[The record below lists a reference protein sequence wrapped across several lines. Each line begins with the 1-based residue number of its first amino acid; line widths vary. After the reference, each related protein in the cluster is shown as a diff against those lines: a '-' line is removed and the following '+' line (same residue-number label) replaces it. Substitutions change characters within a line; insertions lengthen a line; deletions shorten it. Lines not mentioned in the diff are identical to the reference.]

1 MSGAATTK
9 VAFLGL
15 GLMGAPM
22 ARRLAGAGANL
33 MVWNRSREKAA
44 PFEGKAAIADTP
56 AEAAKG
62 AELVCLCLTD
72 ARAVEAVVFG
82 PGGLAEVA
90 GLTRVIDFSSIRP
103 DTTRD
108 IAARLKEKTG
118 AGWID
123 APVSGGVPGAEQGTL
138 AIMAGGAESDIAA
151 AKPLVQPMCARFTH
165 MGPVGAGQTTKLAN
179 QIIAGC
185 TITIVAEAVNFA
197 ERAGIDATKL
207 FEALG
212 GGFADSKPF
221 QIFGPRMAARDYEKP
236 LGTARLMLKD
246 LDTVRDTAKPVDAML
261 PMTST
266 AAELLRSTETRDLL
280 DADISAL
287 IEMYAGARKP

>member
-1 MSGAATTK
+1 MSGSI
-9 VAFLGL
+9 AFLGL

-22 ARRLAGAGANL
+22 ARRLAEAGVDL
-33 MVWNRSREKAA
+33 TVWNRSPEKAT
-44 PFEGKAAIADTP
+44 PFEGIARIAETP
-56 AEAAKG
+56 ADAARG
-62 AELVCLCLTD
+62 AEFVCLCLTD
-72 ARAVEAVVFG
+72 AKAVEAVVFG
-82 PGGLAEVA
+82 PGGLVEVE

-108 IAARLKEKTG
+108 IAARLKEATG

-138 AIMAGGAESDIAA
+138 AIMAGGSDEDVAIAA
-151 AKPLVQPMCARFTH
+151 PLIDPLCDRFTH

-197 ERAGIDATKL
+197 ERAGINASKL

-236 LGTARLMLKD
+236 LGTSRLMLKD
-246 LDTVRDTAKPVDAML
+246 LDTVRDTARPVDAML
-261 PMTST
+261 PMTAT
-266 AAELLRSTETRDLL
+266 AAELLRSTAAQDLL

-287 IEMYAGARKP
+287 IEMYAGAGKT

>member
-1 MSGAATTK
+1 MSGSI
-9 VAFLGL
+9 AFLGL

-22 ARRLAGAGANL
+22 ARRLADAGVNL
-33 MVWNRSREKAA
+33 TVWNRSREKAA
-44 PFEGKAAIADTP
+44 PFEGKARIAETP
-56 AEAAKG
+56 ADAARG
-62 AELVCLCLTD
+62 ADLVCLCLTD

-82 PGGLAEVA
+82 PGGLVEVE
-90 GLTRVIDFSSIRP
+90 GLARVIDFSSIRP

-108 IAARLKEKTG
+108 IAARLKDATG

-138 AIMAGGAESDIAA
+138 AIMAGGSDEDVAIAA
-151 AKPLVQPMCARFTH
+151 PLVGPLCARFTH

-197 ERAGIDATKL
+197 ERAGIDASKL

-236 LGTARLMLKD
+236 LGTSRLMLKD
-246 LDTVRDTAKPVDAML
+246 LDTVRDMARPVDAML
-261 PMTST
+261 PMTAT
-266 AAELLRSTETRDLL
+266 AAELLRSTAAKDLL

-287 IEMYAGARKP
+287 IEMYAGVQKT

>member
-1 MSGAATTK
+1 MSGSI
-9 VAFLGL
+9 AFLGL

-22 ARRLAGAGANL
+22 ARRLADAGVDL
-33 MVWNRSREKAA
+33 TVWNRSREKAA
-44 PFEGKAAIADTP
+44 PFEGKARIAETPADT
-56 AEAAKG
+56 ARG

-72 ARAVEAVVFG
+72 AKAVEAVVFG
-82 PGGLAEVA
+82 PGGLVEVE

-108 IAARLKEKTG
+108 IAARLKDATG

-138 AIMAGGAESDIAA
+138 AIMAGGVEEDVAVAA
-151 AKPLVQPMCARFTH
+151 PLVDPLCDRFTH

-197 ERAGIDATKL
+197 ERAGIDASKL

-221 QIFGPRMAARDYEKP
+221 QIFGPRMAARDYAKP
-236 LGTARLMLKD
+236 LGTSRLMLKD
-246 LDTVRDTAKPVDAML
+246 LDTVRDTARPVDAML
-261 PMTST
+261 PMTAT
-266 AAELLRSTETRDLL
+266 AAELLRSTAAQDLL

-287 IEMYAGARKP
+287 IEMYAGAGKT